1 MLVMTGQSCISD
13 YRASLTFK
21 SSTTLLDIIVI
32 YVLATRYILLPFGDI
47 FKRQVCLDL
56 QNAA

>member
-21 SSTTLLDIIVI
+21 SSTLLDIIVI